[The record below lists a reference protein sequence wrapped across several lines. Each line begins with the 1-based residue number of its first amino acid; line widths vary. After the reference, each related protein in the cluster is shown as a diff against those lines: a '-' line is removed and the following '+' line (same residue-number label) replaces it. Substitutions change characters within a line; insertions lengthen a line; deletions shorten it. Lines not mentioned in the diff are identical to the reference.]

1 MCAGKM
7 KLRESYTC
15 PLEIAH
21 DIVRGKWKT
30 IIVFQLRDGGRSF
43 SALLRS
49 IVGVSEKMLLQQL
62 KELRRFGLV
71 GKSSAPGYPL
81 HVEYFLTPRGKQLLR
96 AVEILQEIG
105 AACLLEQERA
115 QPCQETACG
124 FSQTGLT
131 KK

>member
-1 MCAGKM
+1 M

-30 IIVFQLRDGGRSF
+30 IIVFQLRGGSRSF

-49 IVGVSEKMLLQQL
+49 IAGVSEKMLLQQL

-71 GKSSAPGYPL
+71 DKSSTPGYPL
-81 HVEYFLTPRGKQLLR
+81 HVDYFLTPRGKQLLR

-105 AACLLEQERA
+105 AAYLLEQAQA
-115 QPCQETACG
+115 QPLQEAACSS
-124 FSQTGLT
+124 SQNHLT
-131 KK
+131 K